1 VQNRFKGGLP
11 FHLGM
16 MEVFDFVALGSCVG
30 NSHNGSNYNQT
41 DCNDSIKL
49 FHGLLMLNKIG

>member
-1 VQNRFKGGLP
+1 VQNRFKGGLR

-16 MEVFDFVALGSCVG
+16 MKVFEFAALGSGVG
-30 NSHNGSNYNQT
+30 NSNNGSNYNQA